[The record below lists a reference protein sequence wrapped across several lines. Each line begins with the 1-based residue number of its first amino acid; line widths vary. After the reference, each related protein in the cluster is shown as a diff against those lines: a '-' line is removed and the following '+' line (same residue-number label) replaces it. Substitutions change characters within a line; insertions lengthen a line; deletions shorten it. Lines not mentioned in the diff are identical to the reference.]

1 MIDFI
6 KDGKNQATYS
16 AISASSSG
24 SGDWYWI
31 GLQED
36 TIGAWVSFLSPYDS
50 YHMSHMM
57 SYESYES
64 YDMKLYGSN
73 HMILS

>member
-1 MIDFI
+1 MTFL

-50 YHMSHMM
+50 Y
-57 SYESYES
+57 
-64 YDMKLYGSN
+64 DMRLYASN
-73 HMILS
+73 HMAHIIKFVHDNSHYFL

>member
-1 MIDFI
+1 MNKTRVSMIDFI

-36 TIGAWVSFLSPYDS
+36 TIGAWVSFLSPYDL
-50 YHMSHMM
+50 
-57 SYESYES
+57 
-64 YDMKLYGSN
+64 YDMRLNGSN
-73 HMILS
+73 HMAHIIKFV

>member
-1 MIDFI
+1 MNKTSAKMIDFL

-36 TIGAWVSFLSPYDS
+36 TIGAWVGF
-50 YHMSHMM
+50 
-57 SYESYES
+57 
-64 YDMKLYGSN
+64 
-73 HMILS
+73 